1 MLTGIVAGTFHWH
14 WVLVTSSLVLGWAIG
29 ARSSANDVWAS
40 PRDWVGSSVCRS
52 CHQQAFKAW
61 KRGPHAQA
69 QNSLGKDRNRAQCLA
84 CHTTGEAPAGRALF
98 EQVECE
104 ACHGP
109 GAAYAV
115 GADIMRD
122 PVLAA
127 ALGLVPMA
135 TAEQRARVCRRCH
148 QQSLRLRPFDS
159 EKAWQRLAH
168 RYQQSQDTRNVQNA
182 QNTQNGNVR

>member
-1 MLTGIVAGTFHWH
+1 MLTGIVAGTSHWH
-14 WVLVTSSLVLGWAIG
+14 WVLVFSLVVGWVIG
-29 ARSSANDVWAS
+29 ARARENDVLAS
-40 PRDWVGSSVCRS
+40 PRDWVGSSVCRN
-52 CHQQAFKAW
+52 CHQQAFDAW

-69 QNSLGKDRNRAQCLA
+69 QNSLGKDRNRVQCLA
-84 CHTTGEAPAGRALF
+84 CHSTGEAPAGRALF

-109 GAAYAV
+109 GAAYTI

-122 PVLAA
+122 PVLTV

-148 QQSLRLRPFDS
+148 QQSLRLQSFDS
-159 EKAWQRLAH
+159 EKAWQRLPH
-168 RYQQSQDTRNVQNA
+168 GYQPSQHAREV
-182 QNTQNGNVR
+182 QNTQNGEVR